1 MKREFDFLEL
11 GGTLYTPSISKHILS
26 IANGDKFPKVK
37 SVVFCLEDA
46 IKDSDLDYAIKNI
59 QNMLLNYKQSSIK
72 VFIRPKSSENLKLLL
87 TLKNIEKIDG
97 FALAKFGIDN
107 MERYFNI
114 LNETLE
120 NYYIMPVIESEDMF
134 DDEKLKHIR
143 KYLINQTKHDILT
156 LRVGGEDMFKT
167 LGLKKSCE
175 DSIHDFHIASKV
187 FASIFSIFKPYGF
200 NISAPVYNCL
210 NNLEIFESEV
220 KRDLKEGFFGKT
232 VIHPSQANIINECYK
247 VSSDDLNE
255 AKEILNTENEAVF
268 RFQDKMC
275 EPKAHH
281 IWAQNILKRADIYG
295 VAI

>member
-46 IKDSDLDYAIKNI
+46 IKDSDLEYAIKNI

-72 VFIRPKSSENLKLLL
+72 VFIRPKNSENLKLLL
-87 TLKNIEKIDG
+87 TLENIEKIDG
-97 FALAKFGIDN
+97 FALAKFGIGN
-107 MERYFNI
+107 MERYFNV
-114 LNETLE
+114 LNEITTS
-120 NYYIMPVIESEDMF
+120 YYLMPIIESNDMF
-134 DDEKLKHIR
+134 DDEKLKQIS
-143 KYLINQTKHDILT
+143 KYLISQTKHTILT
-156 LRVGGEDMFKT
+156 LRIGGEDMFKT
-167 LGLKKSCE
+167 MGIKKSCE
-175 DSIHDFHIASKV
+175 DSIHDFHISSKV

-210 NNLEIFESEV
+210 NNLDIFKSEV
-220 KRDLKEGFFGKT
+220 KRDIKEGFFGKT

-247 VSSDDLNE
+247 VSNDELNE
-255 AKEILNTENEAVF
+255 AKEILNNENEAVF

-275 EPKAHH
+275 EPSVHH
-281 IWAQNILKRADIYG
+281 LWANGILKRKKIFG
-295 VAI
+295 IL